1 MRSLMNR
8 GCVVACGVIAL
19 ASTPALGQ
27 ADTTAFKAACEGLA
41 KQAPADAGRLT
52 EAVFVAAGSV
62 ALPPPAPAGAAAPSP
77 DHCLVRGK
85 INERTGIDGKPYA
98 IGYEVRL
105 PATGIWNG
113 KFIFQGGGGADGVVR
128 PALATIGSG
137 APAPN
142 GLSVG
147 YAAASTDAGHQE
159 EPGPIGPYLFGLDPQ
174 ARADKGYSSIP
185 PVNAAARALINAVYA
200 KAPSR
205 SYFVGC
211 SNGGRQAMVATQ
223 RYPDM
228 FDGVIAAAPAYRVPL
243 AAIDGIGHVQAF
255 MSIAPKGSDGKPD
268 LGSALSKDE
277 LKVLADG
284 ILEACDAADG
294 VKDGMVQA
302 VKACKFDPAVLACKA
317 GQNSACLSD
326 AKVKALAKVQAGT
339 RNSKGEGIYS
349 DWPYDPGMAAPGW
362 TAWKIGS
369 ANVSPPN
376 ARNVTLIAGSIAYAF
391 MSPPEKP
398 ADLLEW
404 TLKFD
409 FDRDPPKVMKGA
421 NGFES
426 GMEFEAATSTE
437 LDRFKARG
445 GKMIFTHGIADPIF
459 SALDTIRYQ
468 EALTAKYGADAASFS
483 RLFLIPGM
491 NHCAGGPAT
500 DAFDA
505 VAALDAWVEKG
516 TAPEVIHAKARKTPD
531 VPWPDRTRPLC
542 AYPKVATYKG
552 SGNIEDAASFDCK

>member
-1 MRSLMNR
+1 MRSSVNR
-8 GCVVACGVIAL
+8 GCVLVCGAFAL
-19 ASTPALGQ
+19 ASSPAFAQ
-27 ADTTAFKAACEGLA
+27 TDSAAFKAACEGLA
-41 KQAPADAGRLT
+41 KQTPAGAGRLT
-52 EAVFVAAGSV
+52 EAVFVPAGPV
-62 ALPPPAPAGAAAPSP
+62 ALPPPAPPGASAPSP
-77 DHCLVRGK
+77 DHCLIRGK

-98 IGYEVRL
+98 VGYEVRL
-105 PATGIWNG
+105 PATSIWNG
-113 KFIFQGGGGADGVVR
+113 KFIFQGGGGVDGVVR

-137 APAPN
+137 APSPN

-159 EPGPIGPYLFGLDPQ
+159 EPGPIGAYLFGLDPQ
-174 ARADKGYSSIP
+174 ARADKGYNSIP
-185 PVNAAARALINAVYA
+185 LVNTAAKALINAVYA
-200 KAPSR
+200 KAASR

-211 SNGGRQAMVATQ
+211 SNGGRQAMAATQ

-243 AAIDGIGHVQAF
+243 AAIDGVGHVQTF

-268 LGSALSKDE
+268 LGSALTKDE

-284 ILEACDAADG
+284 ILDVCDAADG

-302 VKACKFDPAVLACKA
+302 VKACKFDPAVLACKP
-317 GQNSACLSD
+317 GQNSACLPD
-326 AKVKALAKVQAGT
+326 EKVKALAKVQAGT
-339 RNSKGEGIYS
+339 RNSKGEVIYS

-369 ANVSPPN
+369 PNASPPN
-376 ARNVTLIAGSIAYAF
+376 ARNVTLIPGSIAYDF

-398 ADLLEW
+398 ADLLDW

-421 NGFES
+421 DGFES
-426 GMEFEAATSTE
+426 GMEFEAAASTD
-437 LDRFKARG
+437 LDKFKARG
-445 GKMIFTHGIADPIF
+445 GKIIFTHGAADPIF

-468 EALTAKYGADAASFS
+468 EALNAKYADAASFS

-505 VAALDAWVEKG
+505 VAALDAWVERG
-516 TAPEVIHAKARKTPD
+516 IAPDMIAAKARKTPD

-542 AYPKVATYKG
+542 AYPQVATYKG
-552 SGNIEDAASFDCK
+552 SGNIEDASSFDCK

>member
-1 MRSLMNR
+1 MRSSVNR
-8 GCVVACGVIAL
+8 GSALICGVFAL
-19 ASTPALGQ
+19 ASSPALAQ
-27 ADTTAFKAACEGLA
+27 ADSAAFKAACERLA
-41 KQAPADAGRLT
+41 TQTPAGAGRLT
-52 EAVFVAAGSV
+52 ETTFVPAGPV
-62 ALPPPAPAGAAAPSP
+62 ALPPPGPPGASAPAP
-77 DHCLVRGK
+77 DHCLIRGK

-98 IGYEVRL
+98 VGYEVRL

-113 KFIFQGGGGADGVVR
+113 KFIFQGGGGVDGVVR

-137 APAPN
+137 APSPN

-159 EPGPIGPYLFGLDPQ
+159 EPGPIGAYLFGLDPQ
-174 ARADKGYSSIP
+174 ARADKGYNSIP
-185 PVNAAARALINAVYA
+185 LVNAAAKALINAVYA

-205 SYFVGC
+205 NYFVGC

-223 RYPDM
+223 RYPDL

-255 MSIAPKGSDGKPD
+255 MSIAPKGNDGKPD
-268 LGSALSKDE
+268 LGSALTKDE
-277 LKVLADG
+277 LKIIADG
-284 ILEACDAADG
+284 ILDACDAADG

-302 VKACKFDPAVLACKA
+302 VTACRFDPAVLTCKP
-317 GQNSACLSD
+317 GQDRACLPD
-326 AKVKALAKVQAGT
+326 EKVKALAKVQAGT
-339 RNSKGEGIYS
+339 KNSKGEVIYS
-349 DWPYDPGMAAPGW
+349 DWPYDPGIAAPGW
-362 TAWKIGS
+362 TAWKIGTPNS
-369 ANVSPPN
+369 SPPN
-376 ARNVTLIAGSIAYAF
+376 ARNVTLIPGSIAYDF

-398 ADLLEW
+398 ADLFEW

-421 NGFES
+421 GGFEA
-426 GMEFEAATSTE
+426 GMEFEAAASTD
-437 LDRFKARG
+437 LDKFKARG
-445 GKMIFTHGIADPIF
+445 GKIIFTHGTADPIF

-468 EALTAKYGADAASFS
+468 EALNTKYGADAATFS

-500 DAFDA
+500 DQFDA

-516 TAPEVIHAKARKTPD
+516 TAPEVIAAKARKTPD

-552 SGNIEDAASFDCK
+552 SGSIEDAASFDCK